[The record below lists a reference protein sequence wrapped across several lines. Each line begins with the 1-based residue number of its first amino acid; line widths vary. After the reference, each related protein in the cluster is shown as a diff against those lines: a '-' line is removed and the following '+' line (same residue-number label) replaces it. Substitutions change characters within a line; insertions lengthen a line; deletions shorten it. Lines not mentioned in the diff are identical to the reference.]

1 MTFNWFNGWKF
12 LHLVGIF
19 GFLICHGVSMFVLY
33 RIRNVQ
39 LDRAKISELISFS
52 GVTTMPMYVSLGVLV
67 AGGVGA
73 AITISAFSHPWLW
86 TSIAILLI
94 TVGLMAAVASP
105 YFKQITAACEIR
117 PSGVPRKADEEL
129 DALLHGPTTTR
140 ITVIGSVGL
149 VAILYLMIF
158 KPWP

>member
-1 MTFNWFNGWKF
+1 MAFNWWKF

-19 GFLICHGVSMFVLY
+19 AFLICHGVSIFVLY

-39 LDRAKISELISFS
+39 LDRVKIGELISFS
-52 GVTTMPMYVSLGVLV
+52 GQTTMPMYVSLLVLI

-73 AITISAFSHPWLW
+73 GITIKAFSQLWLW
-86 TSIAILLI
+86 ASIAILLV

-105 YFKQITAACEIR
+105 YFKRITAACEIR

-129 DALLHGPTTTR
+129 NALLHGRTTAV
-140 ITVIGSVGL
+140 ITAIGSVGL
-149 VAILYLMIF
+149 AAILYLMIF
-158 KPWP
+158 KPWL

>member
-1 MTFNWFNGWKF
+1 MAFNWWRL
-12 LHLVGIF
+12 LHLAGIF

-39 LDRAKISELISFS
+39 LDRSKIGELISFS
-52 GVTTMPMYVSLGVLV
+52 GLTTMPMYVSMAVLV

-73 AITISAFSHPWLW
+73 AVTIDAFSHPWLW
-86 TSIAILLI
+86 LSIAILLI
-94 TVGLMAAVASP
+94 TVGMMLAVASP
-105 YFKQITAACEIR
+105 YFKKITAACELR

-129 DALLHGPTTTR
+129 EALLHSRATTL
-140 ITVIGSVGL
+140 ITAIGSAGL
-149 VAILYLMIF
+149 ASILYLMIF